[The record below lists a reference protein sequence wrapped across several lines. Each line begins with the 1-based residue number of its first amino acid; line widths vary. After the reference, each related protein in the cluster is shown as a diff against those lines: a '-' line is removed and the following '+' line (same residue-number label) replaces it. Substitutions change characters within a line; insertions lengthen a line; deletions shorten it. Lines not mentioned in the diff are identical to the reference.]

1 MLDPFGDLRAWSR
14 VLEQL
19 EELKETGRLDENQRG
34 LARLLRYRFNWQVRQ
49 SALRAVPELKRP
61 SKEIFGVLLSI
72 VADEYCE
79 LETRLLAC
87 EAVRHMLDSGHV
99 QGEAERAAA
108 ARCSGKLLRVP
119 QPPLLEDAV
128 SSWSVP
134 ASQPAW
140 IRAGA

>member
-1 MLDPFGDLRAWSR
+1 M
-14 VLEQL
+14 
-19 EELKETGRLDENQRG
+19 KESGRLDENQRG

-49 SALRAVPELKRP
+49 SALRAVRQLKRP

-72 VADEYCE
+72 VADENCE

-87 EAVRHMLDSGHV
+87 EAVRHILDSGYV
-99 QGEAERAAA
+99 QGDAERAAA
-108 ARCSGKLLRVP
+108 ARCAGKLLRVP

-128 SSWSVP
+128 GSWPPP
-134 ASQPAW
+134 AGEPAR